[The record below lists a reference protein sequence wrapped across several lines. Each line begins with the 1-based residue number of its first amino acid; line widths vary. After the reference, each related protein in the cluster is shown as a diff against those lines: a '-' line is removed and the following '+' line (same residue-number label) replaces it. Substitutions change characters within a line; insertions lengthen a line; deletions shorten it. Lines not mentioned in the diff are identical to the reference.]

1 MAILRI
7 KLITSFWQKNNNT
20 IDEYYIQY
28 QGYIQPKILEVIFS
42 SNRSE
47 IVNELYASLGDFRIR
62 IAVMGSIQ
70 TTNKEYY
77 KINIKKSCFLYN

>member
-1 MAILRI
+1 MA
-7 KLITSFWQKNNNT
+7 KKQITQ

-77 KINIKKSCFLYN
+77 KINLST